1 MLNLALSCVPTIIQG
16 PFKNRWSARPS
27 ISNPCECQNL
37 DLIEHIFPQTS
48 QLDTVSGIPLYC
60 PEVDWTVRVFFFI
73 NHLTRW
79 GDRRKRLGK
88 VNVEIK

>member
-1 MLNLALSCVPTIIQG
+1 MLNLALSCAPTIIQG
-16 PFKNRWSARPS
+16 PFKNRWRARPS

-48 QLDTVSGIPLYC
+48 QLDTVSGISLYC

-73 NHLTRW
+73 HHLTQW